1 MFCPHC
7 GNSTLEKVEAV
18 IGPDGT
24 EQYGVRKRFNTR
36 GTRYSLPKP
45 KVCFCTAQLNH
56 AVGSRH
62 DCMAAAFFASS
73 NTLQVML
80 IIAGWCLLFEV
91 PFEVLVQAVVTTGMQ
106 FEQPVSIE
114 CHYCFWHLH
123 HCKTL
128 AASCLTI
135 AEVKLQQ

>member
-45 KVCFCTAQLNH
+45 KVH
-56 AVGSRH
+56 
-62 DCMAAAFFASS
+62 
-73 NTLQVML
+73 
-80 IIAGWCLLFEV
+80 
-91 PFEVLVQAVVTTGMQ
+91 
-106 FEQPVSIE
+106 
-114 CHYCFWHLH
+114 
-123 HCKTL
+123 
-128 AASCLTI
+128 I
-135 AEVKLQQ
+135 AELRMYLCLVLHLCTNAECSPVKNVLRGTGWHGDLLVLISMCE